1 MCEFIRFKYV
11 PVQPLVADTAG
22 LHVFTGIHSGAFG
35 YQCPYILVCAHMC
48 EIVRLWSIYDVN
60 LANYHVCLRVMPSGL
75 GASGNLSPCPVMVDI
90 PN

>member
-1 MCEFIRFKYV
+1 MCEFIRFKCV

-22 LHVFTGIHSGAFG
+22 LHVFTV
-35 YQCPYILVCAHMC
+35 YIVVPLGTSVRVYRCVHVC